1 MFLALL
7 SDAKDSVEK
16 DTHVFSS
23 SKADAKEKS
32 NIESKTDED
41 YTSHHL
47 ALRAEEVRL
56 LEKCSE
62 YLFDLFEANLTP
74 EYRRLSVIQERAI
87 ACFNCSL
94 EDEITKGKRSGIVEY
109 TFEQQNIH
117 EEFKDVFEQL
127 IGDFL
132 FDEKMSVTNFF
143 LLVEKCAV
151 TERKNLGILMKTERQ
166 KKFAD
171 EILDT
176 IYWYTDFECWASAM
190 RAEASY
196 RRNMKL
202 IRDNDGRKT
211 DKGHVHRSDML
222 HNRHIDELD
231 GADEVIDETEGTGT
245 PSERY
250 FNERLL

>member
-7 SDAKDSVEK
+7 SDAKESADK
-16 DTHVFSS
+16 DTHVRSTF
-23 SKADAKEKS
+23 KADAKEKR
-32 NIESKTDED
+32 NTEKKTNEGS
-41 YTSHHL
+41 TSHHL
-47 ALRAEEVRL
+47 SHSAVEVIL

-74 EYRRLSVIQERAI
+74 EYRRLNAIQERAI
-87 ACFNCSL
+87 TCFNRSL
-94 EDEITKGKRSGIVEY
+94 EDEITRAIKSSIVEY
-109 TFEQQNIH
+109 TFEQQSIH

-132 FDEKMSVTNFF
+132 FDEKISVNNFF
-143 LLVEKCAV
+143 SLVEKCALPA
-151 TERKNLGILMKTERQ
+151 RKSLGILTKTEKE

-202 IRDNDGRKT
+202 IRE
-211 DKGHVHRSDML
+211 
-222 HNRHIDELD
+222 DELD
-231 GADEVIDETEGTGT
+231 VTNGSIDGDRITSASAEELL
-245 PSERY
+245 
-250 FNERLL
+250 NERLL

>member
-7 SDAKDSVEK
+7 SDAKESAEK
-16 DTHVFSS
+16 DTHVRSTF
-23 SKADAKEKS
+23 KADAKEKG
-32 NIESKTDED
+32 NTEKKTNEGS
-41 YTSHHL
+41 TSHHL
-47 ALRAEEVRL
+47 SHSADEVVL

-74 EYRRLSVIQERAI
+74 EYRRLNAIQERAI
-87 ACFNCSL
+87 TCFNRSL
-94 EDEITKGKRSGIVEY
+94 EDEITRAVKSSIVEY
-109 TFEQQNIH
+109 TFEQQSIH
-117 EEFKDVFEQL
+117 GEFKDVFEQL

-132 FDEKMSVTNFF
+132 YDEKVSVNNFF
-143 LLVEKCAV
+143 SLVEKCALPA
-151 TERKNLGILMKTERQ
+151 RKSLGILTKTEKE

-202 IRDNDGRKT
+202 IRE
-211 DKGHVHRSDML
+211 
-222 HNRHIDELD
+222 DELD
-231 GADEVIDETEGTGT
+231 VTNGSFDGTGIT
-245 PSERY
+245 SASAEELLY
-250 FNERLL
+250 ERLL

>member
-7 SDAKDSVEK
+7 SDAKESVEK
-16 DTHVFSS
+16 DTHVRSS
-23 SKADAKEKS
+23 FKADAKEKFNS
-32 NIESKTDED
+32 EKKTNEGSI
-41 YTSHHL
+41 SHHL
-47 ALRAEEVRL
+47 SHSSDEAIL

-74 EYRRLSVIQERAI
+74 EYRRLNVIQDRAI
-87 ACFNCSL
+87 ACFNRSL
-94 EDEITKGKRSGIVEY
+94 EDEITRATKSSIVEY

-117 EEFKDVFEQL
+117 GEFKDVFEQL

-132 FDEKMSVTNFF
+132 FDEKISVNNFYS
-143 LLVEKCAV
+143 LVEKCALPA
-151 TERKNLGILMKTERQ
+151 RKSLGILTKTEKQ

-176 IYWYTDFECWASAM
+176 IYWYTDFECWATAM

-202 IRDNDGRKT
+202 IRE
-211 DKGHVHRSDML
+211 
-222 HNRHIDELD
+222 DELD
-231 GADEVIDETEGTGT
+231 AANGFIDSTGGTSASADEHLDGDL
-245 PSERY
+245 
-250 FNERLL
+250 NERLL